1 MTRVFQHVLRKS
13 CANLMKALPATQ
25 SISGNFYGFFWK
37 ELSDGDRIRF
47 ELEVQNSVSVT
58 QFLPK
63 DPTTRQRGVAWFNRE
78 R

>member
-1 MTRVFQHVLRKS
+1 VTDLTINLATRPGSLVSLSGEIQLAVNFGSGVF
-13 CANLMKALPATQ
+13 
-25 SISGNFYGFFWK
+25 GK

-63 DPTTRQRGVAWFNRE
+63 DPTTE
-78 R
+78 